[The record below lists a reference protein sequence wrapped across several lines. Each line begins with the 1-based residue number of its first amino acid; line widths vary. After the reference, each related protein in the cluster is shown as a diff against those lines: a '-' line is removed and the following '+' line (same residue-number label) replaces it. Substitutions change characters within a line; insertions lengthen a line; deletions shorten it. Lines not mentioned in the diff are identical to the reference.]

1 MNKRTNKTRDMH
13 IFLKPDT
20 FELLRIF
27 AEDKGLSRSS
37 AIEMLIRERMGKARF
52 FLPIPHSERPVEEG
66 E

>member
-37 AIEMLIRERMGKARF
+37 AIEMIIRERTRELAH
-52 FLPIPHSERPVEEG
+52 FLPDKNPTREE

>member
-1 MNKRTNKTRDMH
+1 MNKRTSKTRDMH

-37 AIEMLIRERMGKARF
+37 AIEMIIRERTKDLAY
-52 FLPIPHSERPVEEG
+52 FLSSENPDVEE
-66 E
+66 